1 MNKTD
6 ISFCI
11 AWSACCPKTEHDQ
24 GRVLYRSGVFW
35 TDGDNIEEACL
46 ERQLPDRV
54 AEELKRETALKSG
67 SYMLK
72 ESAAYGPILRSPEHD
87 LFVRVRD
94 YITENIGIKDVGSK
108 TRKEFGLTE
117 KTLCRLFKSE
127 MDMNFS
133 NFIIK
138 TRVHLAR
145 VIMINEGITAVDA
158 ADRVGYRS
166 YSGFYRAYLNE
177 FGRPPSENGQVQKGP
192 VYSEVTAK

>member
-35 TDGDNIEEACL
+35 TDADKIEEACL

-67 SYMLK
+67 PYMLK
-72 ESAAYGPILRSPEHD
+72 ESTAYGPILRSPEHI
-87 LFVRVRD
+87 FFTRVRN
-94 YITENIGIKDVGSK
+94 YITEHIDEKNVGHEA
-108 TRKEFGLTE
+108 RKRFGLTE
-117 KTLCRLFKSE
+117 KALCELFKTE

-133 NFIIK
+133 SFLIK

-145 VIMINEGITAVDA
+145 VVMINEGIPAKAA